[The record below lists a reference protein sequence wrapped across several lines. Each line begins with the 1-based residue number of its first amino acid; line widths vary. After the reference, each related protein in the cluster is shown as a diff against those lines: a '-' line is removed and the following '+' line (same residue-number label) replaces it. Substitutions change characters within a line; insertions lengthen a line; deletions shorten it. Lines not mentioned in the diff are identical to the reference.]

1 MTRKAIACVCATA
14 PRSGWRRRHRS
25 RCRRLRCNGFRAERK
40 LERPGDGRA
49 GQRLYRYC
57 AGGRGVSPAG
67 NHHGE
72 VAGQELAASVYDY
85 DAAVG
90 TVSIPGEQVNGDLEI
105 MVSCAA
111 AEDQPG
117 QSGDDQKPGE
127 DQPGQSGDDQQPGS
141 DSQNQD
147 QQQNQGGKDPQGSD
161 SSVKTGD
168 ASTAGIW
175 AVLAVAAAAGAAG
188 VLVWRRK
195 TVQK

>member
-1 MTRKAIACVCATA
+1 MLFRSSEIRLEEETQEPLPEIYDVTVSVQNGSFEGPETA
-14 PRSGWRRRHRS
+14 EQGSDYTGTVQAAEGY
-25 RCRRLRCNGFRAERK
+25 RLPETITVK
-40 LERPGDGRA
+40 
-49 GQRLYRYC
+49 
-57 AGGRGVSPAG
+57 
-67 NHHGE
+67 
-72 VAGQELAASVYDY
+72 VAGQELAASAYDY

-168 ASTAGIW
+168 ASTAGMW